1 MTGVLINF
9 SNSCK
14 KLQSV
19 FQWEWVDDNKQ
30 CKYEKRNWNPFS
42 KVTRKRNTKNEI
54 QIRFSKWWE
63 NEKQKPKFKSPFQS
77 AAKTKNEK
85 ENSNPFFNVTS
96 RQKTKNRNGDG
107 IPFYKAEEK
116 RKIKMKFKFL
126 FFYAIE
132 KRLALRYTHSH
143 GPFLLDLGLFKIS
156 ETGISSNQTDF
167 LEMEGR
173 FCRSIHIRSVRC
185 SCASSGVFHYRFW
198 HFWSSNCLTIR
209 GYKSWVSV
217 WVKVVGVGNDN

>member
-1 MTGVLINF
+1 MTGVLIHF

-19 FQWEWVDDNKQ
+19 FQWEWVDDDKQ

-42 KVTRKRNTKNEI
+42 KAMRKRNTKNEI

-85 ENSNPFFNVTS
+85 RNSNPFFNVTS
-96 RQKTKNRNGDG
+96 RQKTKNRNGNG

-116 RKIKMKFKFL
+116 RKIKRKFKFHFFMPSKNGWHQGTRIHLDQYYL
-126 FFYAIE
+126 F
-132 KRLALRYTHSH
+132 S
-143 GPFLLDLGLFKIS
+143 
-156 ETGISSNQTDF
+156 DF
-167 LEMEGR
+167 GKEMKY
-173 FCRSIHIRSVRC
+173 SLS
-185 SCASSGVFHYRFW
+185 Y
-198 HFWSSNCLTIR
+198 
-209 GYKSWVSV
+209 
-217 WVKVVGVGNDN
+217 

>member
-1 MTGVLINF
+1 MTGVLIHF

-42 KVTRKRNTKNEI
+42 KVMRKRNTKNEI

-85 ENSNPFFNVTS
+85 QNSNPFFNVTS

-156 ETGISSNQTDF
+156 ETGISSN
-167 LEMEGR
+167 
-173 FCRSIHIRSVRC
+173 
-185 SCASSGVFHYRFW
+185 
-198 HFWSSNCLTIR
+198 
-209 GYKSWVSV
+209 
-217 WVKVVGVGNDN
+217 

>member
-1 MTGVLINF
+1 MIT
-9 SNSCK
+9 SNA
-14 KLQSV
+14 
-19 FQWEWVDDNKQ
+19 Q

-42 KVTRKRNTKNEI
+42 KVMRKRNTKNEI

-85 ENSNPFFNVTS
+85 QNSNPFFNVTS

-126 FFYAIE
+126 FFMPSKNGWHKGTRIPTDHFYWIWVCS
-132 KRLALRYTHSH
+132 KCLKPVSPQIRQ
-143 GPFLLDLGLFKIS
+143 IS
-156 ETGISSNQTDF
+156 
-167 LEMEGR
+167 
-173 FCRSIHIRSVRC
+173 
-185 SCASSGVFHYRFW
+185 
-198 HFWSSNCLTIR
+198 
-209 GYKSWVSV
+209 
-217 WVKVVGVGNDN
+217 